1 MCLIGHS
8 ASDPELE
15 IEKIFHNATLI
26 DVNGTV
32 STEVSFYRITTHL
45 LSIDLPHARFEHVL
59 DKSKGFLPC
68 IGSNSDVLCE
78 TS

>member
-1 MCLIGHS
+1 MCLIGCS

-15 IEKIFHNATLI
+15 IEKIFHNATLV

-32 STEVSFYRITTHL
+32 GAEVSFYRIAARL
-45 LSIDLPHARFEHVL
+45 LSVDLPRARFEHIL
-59 DKSKGFLPC
+59 DKSKGFLPR
-68 IGSNSDVLCE
+68 IGNDSDVLCE